1 MSTFNFTKTER
12 FAQIFQIINMAEN
25 ADSLQHRAENILA
38 TTVQS
43 NLKQGNVRTL
53 TSFNMFK
60 KAHMR

>member
-1 MSTFNFTKTER
+1 MSTFNFTETER

-25 ADSLQHRAENILA
+25 ADSLQHRAENILV

-43 NLKQGNVRTL
+43 NLKLGNVRTL
-53 TSFNMFK
+53 TYFK